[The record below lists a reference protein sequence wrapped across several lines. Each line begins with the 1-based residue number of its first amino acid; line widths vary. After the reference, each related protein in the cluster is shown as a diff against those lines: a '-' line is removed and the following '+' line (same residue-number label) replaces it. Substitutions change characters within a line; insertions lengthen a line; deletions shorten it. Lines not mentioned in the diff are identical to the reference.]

1 MHALI
6 GICLIL
12 LFLENFVLSIFV
24 TAELSRQIEESRNIS
39 TKQLFNVFKLILRK
53 GNQIMSTVNT
63 AAQTLETAISRLETA
78 IAVERAKNAVVLALV
93 QQLVAQT
100 AGNGSLNQDQVVA
113 FAKRV
118 NEVAAQVEAEVVADD
133 AVITAQPVVEPS
145 PSPVDPVPVQ

>member
-1 MHALI
+1 MNALI

-12 LFLENFVLSIFV
+12 FILSIFV
-24 TAELSRQIEESRNIS
+24 ELSRQIEESRKIS
-39 TKQLFNVFKLILRK
+39 TKQLFNVFKLTLRK

-78 IAVERAKNAVVLALV
+78 IAVERAKNAAVLALV

-133 AVITAQPVVEPS
+133 AVITAQPVVEPT